1 MTAWTG
7 MYFGLTT
14 LYPAMNL
21 PYRYRYG
28 PSFRSERKNRGGPG
42 YILSQWTASFDLMQ
56 EAIRRKVRMI
66 SFPTASFD
74 LMQEA
79 IRRKVRMMSFP
90 SFNRLHNS

>member
-1 MTAWTG
+1 
-7 MYFGLTT
+7 
-14 LYPAMNL
+14 
-21 PYRYRYG
+21 
-28 PSFRSERKNRGGPG
+28 
-42 YILSQWTASFDLMQ
+42 MQ